1 MLDQQ
6 YAPTSVTFLISFL
19 FSGKPVSHTASVR
32 RIANETTDKGN
43 CPQPGVAT
51 PHVNSDEKHVSSDA
65 VVVHTEEEEKILND
79 IRNSI
84 VPVPVPASVKRI
96 LGKRTTS
103 QGKRG
108 AKGDGLTYTL
118 NTVPSR
124 LFRPISS
131 SGMVFRVPQEV
142 LVTTWL
148 SSSNSAASFAAQYFT
163 VSSLDQISHLTALF
177 DQYRIV
183 LVECWL
189 CPQQDESLSYDVNL
203 ATVIDYDDVSGITYA
218 QALDYV
224 NVVSTNGLVAHYRK
238 FVPHCAIAAYSGTY
252 TSNMNVASPWIDAVS
267 TSVQHYGLKAITTQS
282 TQVLSYD
289 LTYRLTTEWRNVR

>member
-1 MLDQQ
+1 M
-6 YAPTSVTFLISFL
+6 ISFL

-84 VPVPVPASVKRI
+84 VPVPVPASVKRL
-96 LGKRTTS
+96 LGKRTPS

-108 AKGDGLTYTL
+108 AKGDGTTYTL
-118 NTVPSR
+118 NTVPAR

-131 SGMVFRVPQEV
+131 SNMVFRVPQEV
-142 LVTTWL
+142 LITSWL
-148 SSSNSAASFAAQYFT
+148 SSSNSAAVFASQYFT
-163 VSSLDQISHLTALF
+163 VSALDQITHLTAIF

-183 LVECWL
+183 LVEIWL

-203 ATVIDYDDVSGITYA
+203 ASVIDYDDATALTTYA
-218 QALDYV
+218 SALDYV

-238 FVPHCAIAAYSGTY
+238 FVPHCSLAAYSGSF
-252 TSNMNVASPWIDAVS
+252 TSNANVAAPWIDAVS
-267 TSVQHYGLKAITTQS
+267 TSVQHYGFKVALSQS

-289 LTYRLTTEWRNVR
+289 MTYRLTTEWRNVR